1 MALFIELFLIGVGL
15 SMDAFAVSICKGL
28 GMEKV
33 NKKQAFIIGLY
44 FGGFQALM
52 PLIGWFL
59 GIRFQQYITSIDH
72 WIAFVLLVF
81 IGGKMIVEAVRDKDE
96 EQVDKKDLPL
106 DHKEMFLLAIAT
118 SIDALAV
125 GITFAFLDTPI
136 VEAITII
143 GLTTFFLSILGVVVG
158 NFFGTRYKKKAEI
171 VGGIILVAIGV
182 KILLEH
188 LGVLAF

>member
-1 MALFIELFLIGVGL
+1 MGLLELLLLAVSL
-15 SMDAFAVSICKGL
+15 AMDAFAVSICGSMVL
-28 GMEKV
+28 SPEDRRAGALRFGIWFGFFQFLMPV
-33 NKKQAFIIGLY
+33 IGY
-44 FGGFQALM
+44 FGAISF
-52 PLIGWFL
+52 IE
-59 GIRFQQYITSIDH
+59 YITAYDH
-72 WIAFVLLVF
+72 WLAFALLGYLGVN
-81 IGGKMIVEAVRDKDE
+81 MIREAKE
-96 EQVDKKDLPL
+96 ACSIK
-106 DHKEMFLLAIAT
+106 HSYTTKEMAVLAIAT

-188 LGVLAF
+188 LGILAF

>member
-1 MALFIELFLIGVGL
+1 MAVFIELFLIGVGL

-28 GMEKV
+28 AMKKV
-33 NKKQAFIIGLY
+33 NKKQAVVIGLY

-52 PLIGWFL
+52 PLIGWLL
-59 GIRFQQYITSIDH
+59 GVRFQKYITSIDH
-72 WIAFVLLVF
+72 WIAFILLVF
-81 IGGKMIVEAVRDKDE
+81 IGGKMILEAVRDTEVEEVVEKDP
-96 EQVDKKDLPL
+96 PL
-106 DHKEMFLLAIAT
+106 KHKEMLLLAVAT

-136 VEAITII
+136 IEAIAII
-143 GLTTFFLSILGVVVG
+143 GCTTFFLSILGVVVG

-171 VGGIILVAIGV
+171 AGGTILVLIGL

-188 LGVLAF
+188 LGLLPF

>member
-33 NKKQAFIIGLY
+33 NKKQAFVIGLY

-81 IGGKMIVEAVRDKDE
+81 IGGKMIVEAVRDPDVE
-96 EQVDKKDLPL
+96 EIGKKDPPP
-106 DHKEMFLLAIAT
+106 DHKEMFLLAVAT

-125 GITFAFLDTPI
+125 GITFAFLGTPI

-182 KILLEH
+182 KILIEH
-188 LGVLAF
+188 LGILPF

>member
-1 MALFIELFLIGVGL
+1 MFIELLMIGVGL
-15 SMDAFAVSICKGL
+15 SMDAFAVSVCKGL

-52 PLIGWFL
+52 PLIGWAL
-59 GIRFQQYITSIDH
+59 GINFQKYITSIDH
-72 WIAFVLLVF
+72 WIAFILLAF
-81 IGGKMIVEAVRDKDE
+81 IGGKMVFEAVHDKDE
-96 EQVDKKDLPL
+96 DTVTVKDLPL
-106 DHKEMFLLAIAT
+106 DHKEMLMLAVAT

-125 GITFAFLDTPI
+125 GITFAFLEVPI
-136 VEAITII
+136 VKAITII
-143 GLTTFFLSILGVVVG
+143 GCTTFVLSIAGVVVG

-171 VGGIILVAIGV
+171 TGGVILILIGV

-188 LGVLAF
+188 LGIF